1 MTERY
6 VIYGKN
12 DCKFCDKAKALL
24 DSAGLDYDYFTLGV
38 DYDREELQELAPG
51 ATTVPQIWY
60 TDNIENENVTA
71 AVTGSWLYIGGFNE
85 LEKFVKKETLMDE
98 VEIAL
103 NEGATVTVVFTKAD
117 GTERTMVCTKNP
129 ELIAR
134 TYTAPEK
141 KTERVRGP
149 SEALAVF
156 DLEKNDWRSF
166 RLDSVK
172 SYMVF
177 EEVE

>member
-6 VIYGKN
+6 IIYGKN
-12 DCKFCDKAKALL
+12 DCKFCDKAKSLL
-24 DSAGLDYDYFTLGV
+24 DSAGFEYDYFTLGL
-38 DYDREELQELAPG
+38 DYDRDQLQELAPG

-60 TDNIENENVTA
+60 IEDMA
-71 AVTGSWLYIGGFNE
+71 DADVTGSWLFVGGFNE

-117 GTERTMVCTKNP
+117 GTERTMICTRNP
-129 ELIAR
+129 DLIAR

-141 KTERVRGP
+141 KTDRVRGP
-149 SEALAVF
+149 SEALSVF